1 MPPETAKLEKL
12 KQLVTMVN
20 EGITKTEFL
29 QSFQAVLTQL
39 VQLENS
45 LIKKIDDTL
54 NNKSQAFNEQISN
67 LLSESKIG
75 FQKMS
80 ESHEKTMDSM
90 KTEMM
95 KMMKNLMS
103 SHDKK
108 MEEMDDKMMEMHDGK
123 DADEKMIIEKV
134 LERIP
139 KPKDGEPG
147 KDIDPLTVE
156 ELQNELKSLKEETER
171 IKNLPRGRMGARKVP
186 IIKRVNLS
194 SQCDGAT
201 KAFTLPRDTVDVVG
215 VFGTQFPINFN
226 PGTDWTFSGQT
237 LTLGDSITAP
247 ATGETLFAIIETL
260 FYGAV

>member
-1 MPPETAKLEKL
+1 MPETAKLEKL

-29 QSFQAVLTQL
+29 ASFKAILAQL

-54 NNKSQAFNEQISN
+54 ENKSQAFNEQISN

-80 ESHEKTMDSM
+80 ESHEKTMESM
-90 KTEMM
+90 KTDMS
-95 KMMKNLMS
+95 KVVKNMVS
-103 SHDKK
+103 EHEKK
-108 MEEMDDKMMEMHDGK
+108 MQMMDKKMMEMHNGK
-123 DADEKMIIEKV
+123 DADESVIIEKV

-147 KDIDPLTVE
+147 KDIDPLTIE

-171 IKNLPRGRMGARKVP
+171 IKNLPRGRMGMRKVP
-186 IIKRVNLS
+186 I
-194 SQCDGAT
+194 T
-201 KAFTLPRDTVDVVG
+201 KVED
-215 VFGTQFPINFN
+215 
-226 PGTDWTFSGQT
+226 
-237 LTLGDSITAP
+237 LT
-247 ATGETLFAIIETL
+247 
-260 FYGAV
+260 